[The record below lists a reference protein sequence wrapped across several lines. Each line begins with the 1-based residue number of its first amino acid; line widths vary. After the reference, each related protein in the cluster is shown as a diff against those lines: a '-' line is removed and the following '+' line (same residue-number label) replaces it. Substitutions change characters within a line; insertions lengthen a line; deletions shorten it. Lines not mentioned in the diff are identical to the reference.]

1 MRDVE
6 LRRSLVAAVDVPGI
20 VRRTLGRLA
29 IPAHGLI
36 PPGLLGHSG
45 GDSRHERESRSGPS
59 DSAVQPTVSRES
71 IELSAN
77 MHPVFFG
84 EFSAFARELTDAFRE
99 MGFLIRPI
107 NKTMAEY
114 LELNAKGGT
123 DIVVGRWNAD
133 YPDAD
138 SFVYSVVHSEAGFL
152 GRLAGSPE
160 LDRLAEEGR
169 AETDP
174 RLRHTIYRQVEEL
187 IARDARLLPLFH
199 DQAYCFARPEVEG
212 LDSVGSAPTVA
223 YENLS
228 IRR

>member
-1 MRDVE
+1 
-6 LRRSLVAAVDVPGI
+6 
-20 VRRTLGRLA
+20 
-29 IPAHGLI
+29 
-36 PPGLLGHSG
+36 
-45 GDSRHERESRSGPS
+45 
-59 DSAVQPTVSRES
+59 
-71 IELSAN
+71 

-99 MGFLIRPI
+99 MGFLIRPV

-114 LELNAKGGT
+114 LELNAKGET

-138 SFVYSVVHSEAGFL
+138 TFVYSVVHSEAGFL
-152 GRLAGSPE
+152 GRLAGDPE

-169 AETDP
+169 VETDP
-174 RLRHTIYRQVEEL
+174 RLRHSIYRQVEEL